1 MSLYKIKL
9 YSFLASIIFI
19 PVAVLG
25 QYFGRFI
32 GIFLA
37 WFNSVFTFFTMPIL
51 FTSITI
57 GFVSGAFGGWI
68 SAKVVMKMNKIFD
81 FKWAIILPSITLAI
95 ALIGTLNGYF
105 NKNDSFYLFVEHF
118 VSNLSLIILYIMTLK
133 DEGNFNTHN

>member
-19 PVAVLG
+19 PAAVLG

-37 WFNSVFTFFTMPIL
+37 WFNSAFTFFTMPIL